1 MKRTRV
7 VPLAI
12 AAVVIVL
19 CVGIIAVQRS
29 TQSEYIDAG
38 DGIALGPAT
47 QRTSSGTDFL
57 AQLAT
62 GALSTAAGSSGGD
75 LSTIEDTAPT
85 VQEQAMLDQTN
96 ADRARFNLAPVSFDA
111 ASLRVA
117 RLRAAA
123 QTPGSPLSHYNSLG
137 EMAFI
142 GLLAEAGV
150 SYALAGE
157 NLARA
162 DSQSAAVVSK
172 LAEALM
178 NSPTH
183 RANIL
188 EPAFNRLAVGAAN
201 GSDGGIAFAEIFR
214 TVADMENQAQV
225 TATLQ

>member
-1 MKRTRV
+1 V
-7 VPLAI
+7 VPLAV

-19 CVGIIAVQRS
+19 GVGVFAVQRS
-29 TQSEYIDAG
+29 AHSEYIDAG
-38 DGIALGPAT
+38 EGIALGPAT
-47 QRTSSGTDFL
+47 QRTSSATDFL

-75 LSTIEDTAPT
+75 LSTIDDTAPT
-85 VQEQAMLDQTN
+85 VHEQAMLDQTN
-96 ADRARFNLAPVSFDA
+96 ADRARSGLSPVTFDP

-123 QTPGSPLSHYNSLG
+123 QTSGSPLSHYNSLG

-162 DSQSAAVVSK
+162 DSQSPTVVTK

-188 EPAFNRLAVGAAN
+188 EPTFNRLAVGAAN
-201 GSDGGIAFAEIFR
+201 SENGGIAFAEIFR
-214 TVADMENQAQV
+214 TVVETESQARV
-225 TATLQ
+225 TATVR

>member
-1 MKRTRV
+1 VKRSRV

-19 CVGIIAVQRS
+19 GVGIFAVLRS
-29 TQSEYIDAG
+29 TQPGYVNAG
-38 DGIALGPAT
+38 DGIALGPAAR
-47 QRTSSGTDFL
+47 RTSSATDFL

-75 LSTIEDTAPT
+75 LATIEDTAPNA
-85 VQEQAMLDQTN
+85 QEQALLDQTN
-96 ADRARFNLAPVSFDA
+96 SDRAQFGLPPVAFDPP
-111 ASLRVA
+111 SIRVA

-137 EMAFI
+137 EMAFT
-142 GLLAEAGV
+142 GLLADAGV
-150 SYALAGE
+150 PYTLAGE

-162 DSQSAAVVSK
+162 SSQSSDVVTR

-188 EPAFNRLAVGAAN
+188 EPSFNRLAVGAAN

-214 TVADMENQAQV
+214 SAVDVENQAQV
-225 TATLQ
+225 TATVQ